1 MAIAL
6 DMQSADFDER
16 FQALLAAKRETS
28 ADVDLAVA
36 DIIEDVRQR
45 GDTALAEL
53 SLRFDRI
60 EIGRVGL
67 KVSAAEIEAAIGACD
82 RTALEALKLAHARVM
97 DFHLRQKPADVR
109 FTDPLGVELGWRWR
123 PIDSVGLYVPGGAA
137 SYPSSV
143 LMNAVPAKVAGSR
156 RLAMVMPAPDGQT
169 NPLALAAARIAG
181 VDEIYRVGGAQAIAA
196 LAFGTAT
203 IAPVDKIVGPG
214 NAYVAAAKRRVFG
227 VVGID
232 MIAGPSEVVVLA
244 DATAD
249 PRFVAADLLAQ
260 AEHDEAAQ
268 SILITDEARLAR
280 AVEAEVER
288 QLESLPRAKI
298 AGASWRDNGAVILC
312 PSLEAAIPL
321 VDQARAGASRDHDA
335 RRRGAWRQNRQRR
348 RDLHRGPYA
357 RSDRR
362 LCRRLEPCPADRP
375 LSPLLV
381 GAWRPR
387 LHEAHVAAQMR
398 RPLAR
403 GSRARRR
410 HAGQGRGARGARA
423 LGRAQ
428 ASREQP
434 MSRKPAKSRNRLA
447 GVTLDEATI
456 PRGLADV
463 DHERAVAIF
472 DLIEENSF
480 GIPGRDDG
488 PYTLKISQ
496 EESKLTFE
504 VKAANGEPAASI
516 VVSMTPFRPLLKDYF
531 LVCETY
537 YSAIRTASPRQIEA
551 IDRERTTLHNE
562 GAELMAQ
569 RLAGTADI
577 DQATARRLFAL
588 VSALRWRV

>member
-6 DMQSADFDER
+6 DMQAADFDER
-16 FQALLAAKRETS
+16 FQALLAAKRESS

-109 FTDPLGVELGWRWR
+109 FTDLLGVELGWRWR

-288 QLESLPRAKI
+288 QLESLPRARI

-321 VDQARAGASRDHDA
+321 VDRLAPEHLEIMTREAEALGDKIANAGAIFI
-335 RRRGAWRQNRQRR
+335 
-348 RDLHRGPYA
+348 GPHTPEAIGDYVGGSNHVLPTA
-357 RSDRR
+357 RSARFSSGLGVLDFMKRTSLLR
-362 LCRRLEPCPADRP
+362 CDVRSLEALGPAAITLGKAEGLEAHARSVA
-375 LSPLLV
+375 L
-381 GAWRPR
+381 R
-387 LHEAHVAAQMR
+387 LHA
-398 RPLAR
+398 
-403 GSRARRR
+403 
-410 HAGQGRGARGARA
+410 
-423 LGRAQ
+423 
-428 ASREQP
+428 
-434 MSRKPAKSRNRLA
+434 
-447 GVTLDEATI
+447 
-456 PRGLADV
+456 
-463 DHERAVAIF
+463 
-472 DLIEENSF
+472 NS
-480 GIPGRDDG
+480 P
-488 PYTLKISQ
+488 
-496 EESKLTFE
+496 
-504 VKAANGEPAASI
+504 
-516 VVSMTPFRPLLKDYF
+516 
-531 LVCETY
+531 
-537 YSAIRTASPRQIEA
+537 
-551 IDRERTTLHNE
+551 
-562 GAELMAQ
+562 
-569 RLAGTADI
+569 
-577 DQATARRLFAL
+577 
-588 VSALRWRV
+588 